1 VNDRLTRMLRRA
13 QNLDE
18 LYSVLLSQISSR
30 SAAQQMAASLVL
42 TEWGYLVHPALVFI
56 SLPRLSLVA
65 LLSNICCSFCR
76 SFAAA
81 MPTVPCAYERGTQ
94 LPPVERGGV
103 QRD

>member
-1 VNDRLTRMLRRA
+1 
-13 QNLDE
+13 
-18 LYSVLLSQISSR
+18 VLLSQITSR

-56 SLPRLSLVA
+56 SLLRLISVA
-65 LLSNICCSFCR
+65 LLSNICSR
-76 SFAAA
+76 SAARSLAVA
-81 MPTVPCAYERGTQ
+81 MPAVPCAVERSTQ